1 MSAFGG
7 FRTVKKKGYMNTF
20 CHKKVFGFRVSKK
33 KKNSISFYRKVLRRA
48 GN

>member
-20 CHKKVFGFRVSKK
+20 CYKKVFGFRVSKK
-33 KKNSISFYRKVLRRA
+33 KKKKKKLYKFL
-48 GN
+48 